1 MNSLKQKMI
10 TLVILFVI
18 LISSVACDVGDQ
30 EITVDGHTTT
40 PNELI
45 DYNVENNS
53 NVMSPLNAVWS
64 D

>member
-1 MNSLKQKMI
+1 MNKKQKMI

-18 LISSVACDVGDQ
+18 LMSSVACDVGDQ
-30 EITVDGHTTT
+30 EITYDGHTTT
-40 PNELI
+40 ANELI

-53 NVMSPLNAVWS
+53 NVMSPLNAVWA